1 LKLLNQNEGK
11 IKMKILVNKDTK
23 VLVQGITGNQGTF
36 HSGAMLEFGTDIV
49 AGVTPKRGGQE
60 VHGVPVYNTIKEA
73 QEKHQIDATVIFVPA
88 KFTGS
93 AIHEAIDADIP
104 LIVVITEHVPVW
116 DAARAVKKAKAKGIT
131 IVGPNTPGIVSTD
144 GCKIG
149 IMPNAIFKPGKVGV
163 IARSGTLS
171 YEVIWNLTNEGYGQT
186 TCIGIGGD
194 PSKGL
199 GFVEGLEMFEKDPK
213 TKAIVLIGEIGGTEE
228 EHAAEYI
235 KNHVTKPVVAFI
247 GGRQAPPG
255 KKMGHAGAIVS
266 GGKGTAASKIKVLEE
281 AGVKVARL
289 LSDVPKLLPDKL

>member
-1 LKLLNQNEGK
+1 
-11 IKMKILVNKDTK
+11 MKILVDKNTK

-36 HSGAMLEFGTDIV
+36 HSKAMIDFGTNVV

-60 VHGVPVYNTIKEA
+60 VNGVPVYNTIKEA
-73 QEKHQIDATVIFVPA
+73 QEKHEIDATVIFVPA
-88 KFTGS
+88 KFTGG
-93 AIHEAIDADIP
+93 AMNEAIDANIP

-116 DAARAVKKAKAKGIT
+116 DAARAVNKAKEKGIT
-131 IVGPNTPGIVSTD
+131 ILGPNTPGLVSTD
-144 GCKIG
+144 GCKLG
-149 IMPNAIFKPGKVGV
+149 IMPNSIFKPGDVGV

-171 YEVIWNLTNEGYGQT
+171 YEVIWNMTNGDLGQT

-194 PSKGL
+194 PSHGM
-199 GFVEGLEMFEKDPK
+199 GFVDGLELFEKDPN

-235 KNHVTKPVVAFI
+235 KKHVSKPVVAFI

-281 AGVKVARL
+281 AGVGVARL
-289 LSDVPKLLPDKL
+289 LSEVPILLKKKLK

>member
-1 LKLLNQNEGK
+1 
-11 IKMKILVNKDTK
+11 MKILIDKDTN

-36 HSGAMLEFGTDIV
+36 HTQAMLDFGSKVV

-73 QEKHQIDATVIFVPA
+73 KEKHQIDATVIFVPA
-88 KFTGS
+88 KFTGG
-93 AIHEAIDADIP
+93 ALNEAIDADIP
-104 LIVVITEHVPVW
+104 LIVCITEHVPVW
-116 DAARAVKKAKAKGIT
+116 DAARAVKRAKEKGI
-131 IVGPNTPGIVSTD
+131 IILGPNTPGLVSTD
-144 GCKIG
+144 GCKLG
-149 IMPNAIFKPGKVGV
+149 IMPNSIFKPGPIGV

-171 YEVIWNLTNEGYGQT
+171 YEVIWNLTNDGLGQT

-194 PSKGL
+194 PSHGL
-199 GFVEGLEMFEKDPK
+199 GFVEGLEMFEKDPN

-235 KNHVTKPVVAFI
+235 KEHVTKSVVAFI

-266 GGKGTAASKIKVLEE
+266 GGKGTAASKIAVLEE
-281 AGVKVARL
+281 AGVGVARL
-289 LSDVPKLLPDKL
+289 LSDVPELIKKKLK

>member
-1 LKLLNQNEGK
+1 
-11 IKMKILVNKDTK
+11 MKILVDKDTK

-36 HSGAMLEFGTDIV
+36 HSKAMIDYGTKVV

-60 VHGVPVYNTIKEA
+60 VNGVPVYNTIKEA
-73 QEKHQIDATVIFVPA
+73 QEKHEIDATVIFVPA
-88 KFTGS
+88 KFASG
-93 AIHEAIDADIP
+93 ALNEAIDANIP
-104 LIVVITEHVPVW
+104 LIIVITEHVPVW
-116 DAARAVKKAKAKGIT
+116 DAARAVTKAKEKGIT
-131 IVGPNTPGIVSTD
+131 ILGPNTPGLVSTD
-144 GCKIG
+144 GCKLG
-149 IMPNAIFKPGKVGV
+149 IMPNVIFKPGNVGV

-171 YEVIWNLTNEGYGQT
+171 YEVIWNMTKEEIGQT

-194 PSKGL
+194 PSHGM
-199 GFVEGLEMFEKDPK
+199 GFVEGLELFEKDPN

-235 KNHVTKPVVAFI
+235 KKHVSKPVVAFI

-281 AGVKVARL
+281 AGVSVARL
-289 LSDVPKLLPDKL
+289 LSEVPKLLKKKLK

>member
-1 LKLLNQNEGK
+1 
-11 IKMKILVNKDTK
+11 MKILVDKDTK

-36 HSGAMLEFGTDIV
+36 HSKAMIDYGTKVV

-60 VHGVPVYNTIKEA
+60 VNGVPVYNTIKEA
-73 QEKHQIDATVIFVPA
+73 QEKHEIDATVIFVPA
-88 KFTGS
+88 KFASG
-93 AIHEAIDADIP
+93 AMNEAIDANIP
-104 LIVVITEHVPVW
+104 LIIVITEHVPVW
-116 DAARAVKKAKAKGIT
+116 DAARAVTKAKEKGIT
-131 IVGPNTPGIVSTD
+131 ILGPNTPGLVSTD
-144 GCKIG
+144 GCKLG
-149 IMPNAIFKPGKVGV
+149 IMPNVIFKPGNIGV

-171 YEVIWNLTNEGYGQT
+171 YEVIWNMTKEEIGQT

-194 PSKGL
+194 PSHGM
-199 GFVEGLEMFEKDPK
+199 GFVEGLELFEKDPN

-235 KNHVTKPVVAFI
+235 KKHVSKPVVAFI

-281 AGVKVARL
+281 AGVGVARL
-289 LSDVPKLLPDKL
+289 LSEVPKLLKKKLK

>member
-1 LKLLNQNEGK
+1 
-11 IKMKILVNKDTK
+11 MKILVDKDTK

-36 HSGAMLEFGTDIV
+36 HSKAMIDFGTNVV

-60 VHGVPVYNTIKEA
+60 VNGVPVYNTIKEV
-73 QEKHQIDATVIFVPA
+73 QEKHEIDATVIFVPA
-88 KFTGS
+88 KFTSG
-93 AIHEAIDADIP
+93 AMNEAIDANIP

-116 DAARAVKKAKAKGIT
+116 DAARAVTKAKEKGIT
-131 IVGPNTPGIVSTD
+131 ILGPNTPGLVSTD
-144 GCKIG
+144 GCKLG
-149 IMPNAIFKPGKVGV
+149 IMPNVIFKPGNVGV

-171 YEVIWNLTNEGYGQT
+171 YEVIWNMTKEEIGQT

-194 PSKGL
+194 PSHGM
-199 GFVEGLEMFEKDPK
+199 GFVEGLELFEKDPN

-235 KNHVTKPVVAFI
+235 KKHVSKPAVAFI

-281 AGVKVARL
+281 AGVGVARL
-289 LSDVPKLLPDKL
+289 LSEVPKLLNKKLK

>member
-1 LKLLNQNEGK
+1 
-11 IKMKILVNKDTK
+11 MKILVNKDTK
-23 VLVQGITGNQGTF
+23 VLVQGITGTQGTF
-36 HSGAMLEFGTDIV
+36 HTIAMMEYGTKVV

-60 VHGVPVYNTIKEA
+60 VNGVPVYNTIKEA
-73 QEKHQIDATVIFVPA
+73 QEKHQIDASVIFVPA
-88 KFTGS
+88 KFTAG
-93 AIHEAIDADIP
+93 AMNEAIDANIP

-116 DAARAVKKAKAKGIT
+116 DAARAVIKAKEKGIT
-131 IVGPNTPGIVSTD
+131 IIGPNTPGIVSTD
-144 GCKIG
+144 GCKLG
-149 IMPNAIFKPGKVGV
+149 IMPNVIFKPGFVGV

-171 YEVIWNLTNEGYGQT
+171 YEVIWNITGEDLGQT

-194 PSKGL
+194 PSHGM
-199 GFVEGLEMFEKDPK
+199 GFVEGLEMFEKDSN

-235 KNHVTKPVVAFI
+235 KEHVSKPVVAFI

-281 AGVKVARL
+281 AGVDVARL
-289 LSDVPKLLPDKL
+289 LSEVPIILKKKIK

>member
-1 LKLLNQNEGK
+1 
-11 IKMKILVNKDTK
+11 MKILVDKDTK

-36 HSGAMLEFGTDIV
+36 HTKAMLDYGTKVV

-60 VHGVPVYNTIKEA
+60 VHGVPVFNTIKEA
-73 QEKHQIDATVIFVPA
+73 QEKHQIDASVIFVPA
-88 KFTGS
+88 KFTAG
-93 AIHEAIDADIP
+93 AINEAIDANIP

-116 DAARAVKKAKAKGIT
+116 DAARAVKKAIEKGIT
-131 IVGPNTPGIVSTD
+131 IIGPNTPGLVSTD
-144 GCKIG
+144 GCKMG
-149 IMPNAIFKPGKVGV
+149 IMPNSIFKPGKVGV

-171 YEVIWNLTNEGYGQT
+171 YEVIWNLTKEGFGQT

-194 PSKGL
+194 PSHGL
-199 GFVEGLEMFEKDPK
+199 GFVEGLEMFEKDPN

-235 KNHVTKPVVAFI
+235 KNHVSKPVVAFI

-266 GGKGTAASKIKVLEE
+266 GGKGTAASKIQVLEE

-289 LSDVPKLLPDKL
+289 LSDVPKLLEGKF